1 MHKESYALGISFGQE
16 LKRAGMQAKDV
27 VFEDIIQG
35 VRDIVE
41 GATVKLDLAEA
52 SETLNNLVSKK
63 EAEMAIENHKASDA
77 FFAENGNKE
86 GVITTDDGL
95 QYRVIKEGEGETI
108 KEDDVVL
115 IQAYG
120 SFLNGTRFW
129 DTSKTSGPIRLNV
142 GTELIEGLFKGLQ
155 LMKKGSHYNLFV
167 PHNLAYGPHGTENF
181 PGYAALV
188 FDIEVIDVYSGG
200 KVPLDEEES

>member
-16 LKRAGMQAKDV
+16 MKRAGMQAKDV
-27 VFEDIIQG
+27 VFDDIMQG
-35 VRDIVE
+35 VRDVVE
-41 GATVKLDLAEA
+41 GADMKLDLREA
-52 SETLNNLVSKK
+52 SEALNCLVTKK
-63 EAEMAIENHKASDA
+63 EAEMAEANRAASDA
-77 FFAENGNKE
+77 FFAENGAKE
-86 GVITTDDGL
+86 GVITTVDGL
-95 QYRVIKEGEGETI
+95 QYKVLKEGEGETI

-129 DTSKTSGPIRLNV
+129 DTSKTSGPIKLHV
-142 GTELIEGLFKGLQ
+142 GGGIIEGLFEGLQ

-167 PHNLAYGPHGTENF
+167 PHNLAYGPQGNDDF

-188 FDIEVIDVYSGG
+188 FDIEVIDVYSS
-200 KVPLDEEES
+200 KEQE